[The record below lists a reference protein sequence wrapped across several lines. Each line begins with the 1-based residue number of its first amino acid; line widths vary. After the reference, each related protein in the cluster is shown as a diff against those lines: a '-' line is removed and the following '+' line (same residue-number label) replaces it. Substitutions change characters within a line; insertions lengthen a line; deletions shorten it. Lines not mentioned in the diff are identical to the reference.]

1 MDHHR
6 SIEPLLPA
14 PDTLALE
21 NSIMASVFA
30 FSQDGEE
37 LYKALQATL
46 FCTDKEGAKENN
58 RPNKRRLSKGFKDEH
73 TAAKRVAVSDDLSRV
88 WNQL

>member
-1 MDHHR
+1 MDPHR

-21 NSIMASVFA
+21 NAIMSSVFA

-37 LYKALQATL
+37 LYKALQAKL
-46 FCTDKEGAKENN
+46 FDTEDTKENN
-58 RPNKRRLSKGFKDEH
+58 KPTKRRLSRGFKDEH
-73 TAAKRVAVSDDLSRV
+73 TTAKRVAISDDLSHA
-88 WNQL
+88 WIHL